1 MPRSIKISVISTLK
15 NEENSIKL
23 FLENL
28 LNQSLQPEE
37 IILVDGGSKDSTICI
52 IREYMQKNSKIKLIV
67 EENIGISKG
76 RNIAIKN
83 ATGNIIA
90 VTDVCGFINKDW
102 LLELI
107 APFRENYEKYDVS
120 SGYYIPET
128 KSWHE
133 ECLAAVIYHPIYEI
147 NPDTFNPS
155 SRSIAFK
162 KEVWENVGGYPELYY
177 SGEDLIFDLKVRY
190 RGYKFYF
197 AKKALVS
204 YQMEPTLYK
213 FFRKYCL
220 YGYGD
225 GQANLWPLRYVIRY
239 STYIGGILL
248 LVLGFKY
255 PYIWAVFVFM
265 ASLYLYRPY
274 RRIHFLKYLK
284 GKPVLY
290 KLRAYFSI
298 PFILF
303 VGDLGKMLGYIDG
316 QWERIRGFDKSNRIN
331 KYTGH

>member
-1 MPRSIKISVISTLK
+1 MHWNIKVSVISTLK
-15 NEENSIKL
+15 NEEDSIRL
-23 FLENL
+23 FLKNL

-37 IILVDGGSKDSTICI
+37 IVLVDGGSTDSTISI
-52 IREYMQKNSKIKLIV
+52 IKEYMQDNPKIRLIV
-67 EENIGISKG
+67 DENTGISKG

-90 VTDVCGFINKDW
+90 VTDVCNFIDKDW

-107 APFRENYEKYDVS
+107 APFRENYEKWDVS

-128 KSWHE
+128 KSWYE

-147 NPDTFNPS
+147 DPDKFNPS

-162 KEVWENVGGYPELYY
+162 KEVWEKVGGYPELYY
-177 SGEDLIFDLKVRY
+177 SGEDLIFDLKIKY
-190 RGYKFYF
+190 HGYKFYF
-197 AKKALVS
+197 AKKAIVS

-213 FFRKYCL
+213 SFRKYRL

-225 GQANLWPLRYVIRY
+225 GQTNLWPFRHAVRYF
-239 STYIGGILL
+239 TYMGGILL
-248 LVLGFKY
+248 LLLGFRY
-255 PYIWAVFVFM
+255 HYTWVVFVFM

-284 GKPVLY
+284 EKSVLY
-290 KLRAYFSI
+290 RLRAYLSI

-303 VGDLGKMLGYIDG
+303 AGDLGKMLGYIEG
-316 QWERIRGFDKSNRIN
+316 QWERIRGFDKSNHIN

>member
-1 MPRSIKISVISTLK
+1 MYRNIKISVISTLK
-15 NEENSIKL
+15 NEEDCIKP

-28 LNQSLQPEE
+28 LNQSVQPDE
-37 IILVDGGSKDSTICI
+37 IILVDGGSTDSTIPTI
-52 IREYMQKNSKIKLIV
+52 SEYIQNNPKIKLLV
-67 EENIGISKG
+67 KANAGISKG

-83 ATGNIIA
+83 ATSDII
-90 VTDVCGFINKDW
+90 VTTDVCSFIDKNW

-107 APFRENYEKYDVS
+107 TPFKENYEKWDVS
-120 SGYYIPET
+120 SGYYIPEV
-128 KSWHE
+128 KSWYE

-147 NPDTFNPS
+147 NSKKFNPS
-155 SRSIAFK
+155 SRSLAFK
-162 KEVWENVGGYPELYY
+162 KEVWENIGGYPELYY
-177 SGEDLIFDLKVRY
+177 SGEDLIFDLKAKY

-213 FFRKYCL
+213 FFRKYRL

-225 GQANLWPLRYVIRY
+225 GQANLWFFRHVIRY
-239 STYIGGILL
+239 ITYIGGVLL
-248 LVLGFKY
+248 LFLGFKFS
-255 PYIWAVFVFM
+255 YIWAVFIFM
-265 ASLYLYRPY
+265 ISLYLYRPY

-284 GKPVLY
+284 EKSILY
-290 KLRAYFSI
+290 RLRAYLSI

-303 VGDLGKMLGYIDG
+303 VGDLGKMLGYTEG
-316 QWERIRGFDKSNRIN
+316 QWERIRGIDKSNRIN